1 MDVVLAEIL
10 GFIEVLETLVPVD
23 GGVHSMSGS
32 GKIQSQVN
40 FLGNG
45 GKETTFPAQPRFPCS
60 SRIGEFLDPEA
71 CGDL

>member
-10 GFIEVLETLVPVD
+10 GFIEVLDTLVPVD

-45 GKETTFPAQPRFPCS
+45 GKETTFS
-60 SRIGEFLDPEA
+60 STVPVPMFESDR
-71 CGDL
+71 